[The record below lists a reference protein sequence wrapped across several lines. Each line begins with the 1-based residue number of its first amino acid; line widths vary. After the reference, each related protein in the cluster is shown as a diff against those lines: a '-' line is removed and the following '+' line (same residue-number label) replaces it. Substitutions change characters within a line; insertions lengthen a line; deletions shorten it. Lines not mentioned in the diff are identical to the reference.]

1 MADDSYE
8 VDVPESVGPVV
19 RLTPGGEPPV
29 ELEVTNGIVTTGNA
43 DHAQTISRTFGGEV
57 RVNVQQ
63 AADLNDAPAV
73 ADTDGAENASVLP
86 EDRTDSGDS
95 TDEPELPA
103 EPDNTTRSARKAR

>member
-8 VDVPESVGPVV
+8 VDVPDSVGPVV

-29 ELEVTNGIVTTGNA
+29 ELEVTNGSVTTDNA

-63 AADLNDAPAV
+63 TGEEPAV